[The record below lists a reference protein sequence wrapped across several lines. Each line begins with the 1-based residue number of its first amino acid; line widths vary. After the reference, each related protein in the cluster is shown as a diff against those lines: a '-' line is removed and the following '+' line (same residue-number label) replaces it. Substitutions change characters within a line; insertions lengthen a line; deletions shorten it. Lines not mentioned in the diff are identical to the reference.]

1 MALNKKSKQVMY
13 KKCKKGKLKKFEFKT
28 TDLKFGTFGLKA
40 VESGIIKSNQL
51 LAAKQSIV
59 KKIKKRNKIW
69 VTVFP
74 NVAIT
79 CKPSGTRM
87 GKGKGAISHWAS
99 RVNCGEIILEICAPN
114 NLVVFSALKIGGSK
128 LPIKTKII
136 S

>member
-59 KKIKKRNKIW
+59 KKIKKRNKI
-69 VTVFP
+69 
-74 NVAIT
+74 
-79 CKPSGTRM
+79 
-87 GKGKGAISHWAS
+87 
-99 RVNCGEIILEICAPN
+99 
-114 NLVVFSALKIGGSK
+114 
-128 LPIKTKII
+128 
-136 S
+136 